1 MHTHM
6 LIARLAPVRVARHT
20 VESYTVFVAY
30 KNLSQLAFLFY
41 IGYRIGYIGYI
52 IT

>member
-6 LIARLAPVRVARHT
+6 LIARLAPVRVAGHT

-30 KNLSQLAFLFY
+30 KNLSQLAFLFLLT
-41 IGYRIGYIGYI
+41 GYIGYI